1 MFHEFFFFP
10 LEPALSLSLLSMN
23 TSVQIVFGPFHFC
36 NFLRFSVLEMVWVA
50 EEHLGS
56 VTKVAFMTFS

>member
-1 MFHEFFFFP
+1 
-10 LEPALSLSLLSMN
+10 MN

-36 NFLRFSVLEMVWVA
+36 NFLHFGVLEMVWVA